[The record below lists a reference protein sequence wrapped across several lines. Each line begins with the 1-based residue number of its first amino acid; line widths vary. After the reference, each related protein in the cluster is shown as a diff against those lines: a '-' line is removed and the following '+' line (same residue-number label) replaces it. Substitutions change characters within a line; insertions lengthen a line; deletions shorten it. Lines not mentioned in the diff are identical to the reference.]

1 MQQRVSL
8 GWSGVA
14 IATVL
19 MMLCSGLILYPIAT
33 DANILTS
40 LRVSSVTTALPFL
53 LVFTAKP
60 LARLNVGGG
69 IGVWAQTNRASLW
82 LILTASHLIHLAQ
95 NLHHHSHDLWGSLP
109 I

>member
-69 IGVWAQTNRASLW
+69 IGVWIRGCGET
-82 LILTASHLIHLAQ
+82 
-95 NLHHHSHDLWGSLP
+95 HSVLQFACACIIFSRRFCSWNGSVV
-109 I
+109 